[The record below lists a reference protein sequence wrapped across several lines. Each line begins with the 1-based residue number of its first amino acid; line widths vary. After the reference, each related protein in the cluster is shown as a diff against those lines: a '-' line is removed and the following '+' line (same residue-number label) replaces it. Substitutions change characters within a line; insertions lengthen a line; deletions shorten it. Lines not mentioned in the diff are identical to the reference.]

1 MRRSLTG
8 IINTEVVDRRLSQ
21 RGRMPVRLATREAG
35 FEPAFQRLLDATR
48 ESAADV
54 DAVVAAII
62 EDVARRGDAALI
74 DHTRRFDNVELT
86 VSGLRVTRREIAG
99 GAAAAPPETIVAL
112 RLAAERIESFH
123 RRQLPP
129 AIDYVDA
136 LGVRLANRWRPIAAA
151 GLYVPGGTAS
161 YPSSVLM
168 NAIPA
173 KVAGVERLVMTV
185 PAPGGVL
192 NPLVLAAAELV
203 GIDEVYRV
211 GGAQAIAALAFG
223 TATIAPVDK
232 IVGPGNA
239 YVAAAKRRVF
249 GRVGIDMIAGP
260 SEILV
265 VADRRND
272 PQWIAADL
280 LSQAEHDSAAQAIL
294 ITDDAAFGVE
304 VEAAVEGHLAR
315 LPRAEI
321 ARASWQAHGAI
332 ILVADWEE
340 ATVLIDRIAPEHL
353 ELAVDEADVLAER
366 VHHAGAIFL
375 GRHTPEAIGDY
386 IAGPNHVLPTARS
399 ARFASGLRV
408 LDFLKRSSLVRCGA
422 ASLAALAPAAIR
434 LAEAEGL
441 EAHALSLTIRLPP
454 RA

>member
-1 MRRSLTG
+1 
-8 IINTEVVDRRLSQ
+8 
-21 RGRMPVRLATREAG
+21 
-35 FEPAFQRLLDATR
+35 
-48 ESAADV
+48 
-54 DAVVAAII
+54 
-62 EDVARRGDAALI
+62 
-74 DHTRRFDNVELT
+74 
-86 VSGLRVTRREIAG
+86 
-99 GAAAAPPETIVAL
+99 
-112 RLAAERIESFH
+112 
-123 RRQLPP
+123 
-129 AIDYVDA
+129 
-136 LGVRLANRWRPIAAA
+136 
-151 GLYVPGGTAS
+151 
-161 YPSSVLM
+161 M

-173 KVAGVERLVMTV
+173 KVAGVGRLVMTV
-185 PAPGGVL
+185 PAPRGVL

-203 GIDEVYRV
+203 GVDEVYRV

-265 VADRRND
+265 VADKRND

-294 ITDDAAFGVE
+294 ITDDPAFAVE

-340 ATVLIDRIAPEHL
+340 AALLIDRIAPEHL
-353 ELAVDEADVLAER
+353 ELAIDEADVLAER

-399 ARFASGLRV
+399 ARFASGLGV
-408 LDFLKRSSLVRCGA
+408 LDFLKRSSLVRCNA

-441 EAHALSLTIRLPP
+441 GAHALSLWIRLPP

>member
-1 MRRSLTG
+1 MPLT
-8 IINTEVVDRRLSQ
+8 LS
-21 RGRMPVRLATREAG
+21 TRDPG
-35 FEPAFQRLLDATR
+35 FEKRFLRLLAAKR
-48 ESAADV
+48 ETEADV
-54 DAVVAAII
+54 DAVVAEII
-62 EDVARRGDAALI
+62 EDVATRGDAALI
-74 DHTRRFDNVELT
+74 DYSYRFDRVDLAN
-86 VSGLRVTRREIAG
+86 GKLRLTRREIAD
-99 GAAAAPPETIVAL
+99 GAAAAPFETVAAL
-112 RLAAERIESFH
+112 RLAAARIESFH
-123 RRQLPP
+123 RRQLPAP
-129 AIDYVDA
+129 LDYVDEI
-136 LGVRLANRWRPIAAA
+136 GVRLAVRWRPIAAV
-151 GLYVPGGTAS
+151 GLYVPGGTAA

-185 PAPGGVL
+185 PTPGGIT

-203 GIDEVYRV
+203 GIEEVYRV

-223 TATIAPVDK
+223 TATITPVDK

-249 GRVGIDMIAGP
+249 GKTGIDMIAGP

-272 PQWIAADL
+272 PAWIAADL
-280 LSQAEHDSAAQAIL
+280 LSQAEHDEAAQAIL
-294 ITDDAAFGVE
+294 VTDDAGFA
-304 VEAAVEGHLAR
+304 AAVETEVENHLTR
-315 LPRAEI
+315 LPRAQI

-332 ILVADWEE
+332 VVVSDWRE
-340 ATVLIDRIAPEHL
+340 APALIDRIAPEHL
-353 ELAVDEADVLAER
+353 ELALDEADALAEQ

-399 ARFASGLRV
+399 ARFASGLSV
-408 LDFLKRSSLVRCGA
+408 LDFLKRSSMVRCDEAG
-422 ASLAALAPAAIR
+422 LAALAPSAIR

-441 EAHALSLTIRLPP
+441 DAHALSLSIRLDRVPSE
-454 RA
+454 

>member
-1 MRRSLTG
+1 
-8 IINTEVVDRRLSQ
+8 
-21 RGRMPVRLATREAG
+21 MPVRLATCEAG
-35 FEPAFQRLLDATR
+35 FEPAFERLLEAKR

-62 EDVARRGDAALI
+62 KDVARRGDAALV
-74 DHTRRFDNVELT
+74 DYTRRFDGVELA
-86 VSGLRVTRREIAG
+86 VSGLRLTRHEISEQAALAPRETVA
-99 GAAAAPPETIVAL
+99 AL

-123 RRQLPP
+123 RCQLPP

-151 GLYVPGGTAS
+151 GLYVPGGTAA

-173 KVAGVERLVMTV
+173 TVAGVERLAMTV

-211 GGAQAIAALAFG
+211 GGAQAVAALAFG

-294 ITDDAAFGVE
+294 VTDDAAFATR
-304 VEAAVEGHLAR
+304 VEAAVEGHLTR
-315 LPRAEI
+315 LPRAQI
-321 ARASWQAHGAI
+321 AEASWRAHGAI

-340 ATVLIDRIAPEHL
+340 AVALIDRIAPEHL
-353 ELAVDEADVLAER
+353 ELALDEADALAER
-366 VHHAGAIFL
+366 VRHAGAIFL

-399 ARFASGLRV
+399 ARFASGLGV
-408 LDFLKRSSLVRCGA
+408 LDFLKRSSLVRCDA

-441 EAHALSLTIRLPP
+441 EAHALSLSVRLPP

>member
-1 MRRSLTG
+1 
-8 IINTEVVDRRLSQ
+8 
-21 RGRMPVRLATREAG
+21 MPVRLATREPG
-35 FEPAFQRLLDATR
+35 FETAFRRLLEAKR

-54 DAVVAAII
+54 DVVVAAIV

-74 DHTRRFDNVELT
+74 DYTNRFDRVDLP
-86 VSGLRVTRREIAG
+86 VSGLRVPRREIAER
-99 GAAAAPPETIVAL
+99 AAMAPPETVAAL
-112 RLAAERIESFH
+112 RFAAERIESFH

-151 GLYVPGGTAS
+151 GLYVPGGTAA

-192 NPLVLAAAELV
+192 SPLVLAAAQLV
-203 GIDEVYRV
+203 GVDEVYRV

-232 IVGPGNA
+232 IIGPGNA

-280 LSQAEHDSAAQAIL
+280 MSQAEHDSASQAIL
-294 ITDDAAFGVE
+294 VTNDPAFAAA
-304 VEAAVEGHLAR
+304 VEAAVECHLAR
-315 LPRAEI
+315 LSRAQI

-332 ILVADWEE
+332 LLVADWKE
-340 ATVLIDRIAPEHL
+340 AAALIDRIAPEHL
-353 ELAVDEADVLAER
+353 ELALEEADALAER
-366 VHHAGAIFL
+366 VSHAGAIFL

-386 IAGPNHVLPTARS
+386 IAGPNHVLPTART
-399 ARFASGLRV
+399 ARFASGLGV
-408 LDFLKRSSLVRCGA
+408 LDFLKRTSLVRCDA
-422 ASLAALAPAAIR
+422 ASLAALAPPAIR

-441 EAHALSLTIRLPP
+441 EAHALSLSIRLSDT
-454 RA
+454 A

>member
-1 MRRSLTG
+1 
-8 IINTEVVDRRLSQ
+8 
-21 RGRMPVRLATREAG
+21 MPVRLATREPG
-35 FEPAFQRLLDATR
+35 FETAFRRLLEAKR

-54 DAVVAAII
+54 DVIVAAIV

-74 DHTRRFDNVELT
+74 DYTNRFDRVDLP
-86 VSGLRVTRREIAG
+86 VSGLRVPRREIAER
-99 GAAAAPPETIVAL
+99 AAMAPPETVAAL
-112 RLAAERIESFH
+112 RFAAERIESFH

-151 GLYVPGGTAS
+151 GLYVPGGTAA

-203 GIDEVYRV
+203 GIDEVYRI
-211 GGAQAIAALAFG
+211 GGAQAVAALAFG

-280 LSQAEHDSAAQAIL
+280 MSQAEHDSAAQAIL
-294 ITDDAAFGVE
+294 VTNDPAFAAA
-304 VEAAVEGHLAR
+304 VEAAVERHLAR
-315 LPRAEI
+315 LPRAQI
-321 ARASWQAHGAI
+321 ARESWQAHGAI
-332 ILVADWEE
+332 LLVADWKE
-340 ATVLIDRIAPEHL
+340 AAALIDRIAPEHL
-353 ELAVDEADVLAER
+353 ELALDEADALAER
-366 VHHAGAIFL
+366 VSHAGAIFL

-386 IAGPNHVLPTARS
+386 IAGPNHVLPTART
-399 ARFASGLRV
+399 ARFASGLGV
-408 LDFLKRSSLVRCGA
+408 LDFLKRSSLVRCDA

-441 EAHALSLTIRLPP
+441 EAHALSLSIRLSDT
-454 RA
+454 A